1 MCSTFCNFHLLF
13 HLSLSFDYKRKS
25 SCRRSV
31 DCIKGADEILTP
43 SKQNFVF
50 LSLKKNLG
58 SFFVA
63 SLDGNGKVGNIV
75 SPPSHEAGS
84 RLQADLRNC
93 ARLKKTNTKKKG
105 KKQTKNGRFT
115 QLCLSPKDK
124 QI

>member
-1 MCSTFCNFHLLF
+1 M
-13 HLSLSFDYKRKS
+13 
-25 SCRRSV
+25 
-31 DCIKGADEILTP
+31 TP
-43 SKQNFVF
+43 SKQNCVLFVV
-50 LSLKKNLG
+50 KKNLG

-75 SPPSHEAGS
+75 SQPSHEAGS

-93 ARLKKTNTKKKG
+93 ARLKKTNTKEKRQKK
-105 KKQTKNGRFT
+105 TKNGRFT